1 MPTRKEYE
9 EFLERVA
16 KSTGLDAFAPD
27 KDGLVSLRV
36 EETYTL
42 NLQYVERSAKIL
54 CFVEV
59 ANLPKDAGR
68 AVYRDLLVGGLFG
81 KDTGGGFFSLEPE
94 NETVVFNYLFDFD
107 PAADPETFS
116 EMLEQILSVVDI
128 WAGRIR
134 DDLIESGDERS
145 GEAFQD
151 ADRLSDNSFF
161 INP

>member
-1 MPTRKEYE
+1 MPTRKEYA
-9 EFLERVA
+9 EFLARVA
-16 KSTGLDAFAPD
+16 KATGLDAFTPD
-27 KDGLVSLRV
+27 EDGLVSLRV

-42 NLQYVERSAKIL
+42 NLQYIERSGKIL

-68 AVYRDLLVGGLFG
+68 AVYRDLLAGGLFG

-94 NETVVFNYLFDFD
+94 NETVIFNYLFDFD

-116 EMLEQILSVVDI
+116 EMLEKILSVVDI
-128 WAGRIR
+128 WAERIR
-134 DDLIESGDERS
+134 NDLTESDGGQSD
-145 GEAFQD
+145 EAFQNAGRL
-151 ADRLSDNSFF
+151 ADTSFF